1 MQKPKEFDFY
11 KEFDETYFTPT
22 KTWNVCCEGYFN
34 LLGVEKNQV
43 LLDAIKPY
51 FGHVLKEH
59 KLSLLGAMIA
69 FGEIY
74 YYQNIR
80 FTYEKKKR
88 FTDSDVQ
95 EADKYLFLKIHADNL
110 SKMCNYSKALTKEF
124 VQMHEDINRMALE
137 MQYEPNV
144 KNMPDLPAALGIPKK

>member
-59 KLSLLGAMIA
+59 KLSYNKLRGTQHV
-69 FGEIY
+69 G
-74 YYQNIR
+74 N
-80 FTYEKKKR
+80 
-88 FTDSDVQ
+88 
-95 EADKYLFLKIHADNL
+95 FL
-110 SKMCNYSKALTKEF
+110 SPSVT
-124 VQMHEDINRMALE
+124 
-137 MQYEPNV
+137 
-144 KNMPDLPAALGIPKK
+144 